1 MEIQHGQQQ
10 QQLQTSGTKVLLAA
24 FTGLA
29 IGGPLVGLMGFSF
42 LASVTLLVL
51 SSPLLL
57 IFIPLLFFAGFVF
70 VGALAGFAVA
80 AALAFAGMTTLGWI
94 FQELAG
100 IRLLG
105 FGGGNGGGM
114 VERLKD
120 KGKDWADFLQHGTE
134 QDGRIS
140 SRG

>member
-10 QQLQTSGTKVLLAA
+10 QKLQTLGTKVFLAA

-29 IGGPLVGLMGFSF
+29 IRGLFVGLMGLSF

-51 SSPLLL
+51 SSLFLL
-57 IFIPLLFFAGFVF
+57 IFSPLLFFAGFVF
-70 VGALAGFAVA
+70 VKALAGFAMD
-80 AALAFAGMTTLGWI
+80 AALVFTRMTTLWWI

-105 FGGGNGGGM
+105 F
-114 VERLKD
+114 
-120 KGKDWADFLQHGTE
+120 LQIHSGE
-134 QDGRIS
+134 MKK
-140 SRG
+140 